1 MNEREEFHKFW
12 QSSFTR
18 IQTMTEAQVVDGL
31 RSLRAA
37 RNMAGETL
45 AFLHS
50 VSLVPT
56 EDSGDEMN
64 KLRSDLNSYPHPSLS
79 PDVVFDYI
87 EDALKKRLET
97 LRRKGK

>member
-1 MNEREEFHKFW
+1 
-12 QSSFTR
+12 
-18 IQTMTEAQVVDGL
+18 MTEDQVVDGL
-31 RSLRAA
+31 RSLKAA

-45 AFLHS
+45 TFLHS
-50 VSLVPT
+50 VSFVLT
-56 EDSGDEMN
+56 EDSEDAIN
-64 KLRSDLNSYPHPSLS
+64 KMRSDLNSYPHPRLS